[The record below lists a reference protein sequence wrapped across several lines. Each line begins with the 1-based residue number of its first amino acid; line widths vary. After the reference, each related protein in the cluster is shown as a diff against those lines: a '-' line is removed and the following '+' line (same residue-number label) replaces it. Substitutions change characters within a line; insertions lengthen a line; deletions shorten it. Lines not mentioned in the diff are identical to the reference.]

1 MTLKEFCR
9 EKNLRYA
16 DALVFM
22 FCLKHQDEG
31 TMEVFMDRFFD
42 DETDKFRMCLTKLE
56 DGVLVPVEFD
66 DESGEIQTGSTK
78 DFHVFVDLLKKSG
91 MSSTGYAMSN
101 TDYVIFKPNDASLKD
116 AFSMLRKNTSYTMKA
131 IVNQI
136 VKFYTSEAK
145 FKPSL
150 DKYLK
155 SGIIADL

>member
-1 MTLKEFCR
+1 MNLKDFCK

-16 DALVFM
+16 DALIFL
-22 FCLKHQDEG
+22 FCLENQDEG

-42 DETDKFRMCLTKLE
+42 SETDKFRMCLTKLV

-66 DESGEIQTGSTK
+66 DVNGDRSATGR
-78 DFHVFVDLLKKSG
+78 DYQEFIDLIKKSG
-91 MSSTGYAMSN
+91 MSSTGYPMAN
-101 TDYVIFKPNDASLKD
+101 TDYVIFKPNDSALKD
-116 AFSMLRKNTSYTMKA
+116 AFTLLRKNTDYEMKD

-150 DKYLK
+150 DKYLRL
-155 SGIIADL
+155 GIEADL